1 MHQMKKVNICSA
13 AAVRDTVISNIF
25 IDGYMKNAN
34 GEFVK
39 VYLYLIRHVSCEQGS
54 LSLCSIADSL
64 NLTENDVIRAL
75 RYWSEHDVL
84 NVTFDE
90 NGAPASI
97 VINDLSAPQAAAAA
111 ETVCAPVKSPAS
123 SSAASFSRAEF
134 EELSE
139 REDIKQLLYIVEK
152 YIGAPLSPTDVRTIL
167 YIRETLGMSSELIE
181 YLVEYCVSNEHTSLR
196 YMEKVAINWT
206 DQGISTVDAAKDAST
221 MYSKRTLPVMKAFGL
236 SDRNLTPAELDF
248 INRWYDEYGFDKE
261 MITEACRRTILS
273 MGKPNFSYT
282 DGILRKWKTAGVHT
296 PAELKVLDA
305 GFRAKITVPVTAK
318 APAPA
323 KTNKFNNFS
332 QRTYNFDELEKK
344 LLNNDK

>member
-1 MHQMKKVNICSA
+1 MNKVNICSA
-13 AAVRDTVISNIF
+13 VTAKETIISNIF
-25 IDGYMKNAN
+25 VDRYMKDAN
-34 GEFVK
+34 GEFIK
-39 VYLYLIRHVSCEQGS
+39 VYLYLLRHMNDVPGE
-54 LSLCSIADSL
+54 LSLCEIADSL
-64 NLTENDVIRAL
+64 NHTENDIIRAL

-84 NVTFDE
+84 NVDFD
-90 NGAPASI
+90 GTGVPVSVI
-97 VINDLSAPQAAAAA
+97 INDLTAFETAATHESAVSVSDNKVP
-111 ETVCAPVKSPAS
+111 SDSAS
-123 SSAASFSRAEF
+123 SFSRAEF
-134 EELSE
+134 DELRE

-167 YIRETLGMSSELIE
+167 YIRETLGMSGELIE
-181 YLVEYCVSNEHTSLR
+181 YLVEYCVSNQHTSLR

-206 DQGISTVDAAKDAST
+206 EQGISTVDAAKDAST
-221 MYSKRTLPVMKAFGL
+221 LYSRRTLPVMKAFGL

-248 INRWYDEYGFDKE
+248 INRWYDDYGFDKE
-261 MITEACRRTILS
+261 MITEACRRTVLS
-273 MGKPNFSYT
+273 MGKPNFSYA

-296 PAELKVLDA
+296 LSDLKVLDA

-332 QRTYNFDELEKK
+332 QRTYNFEELEKK